1 MFFRV
6 YFETYCINICTIF
19 NIFYQTIDYLNKPGQ
34 RKKGTILDRYIT
46 LDYGS
51 GGKKTSE
58 LISKVFVPAFRNEAL
73 EMLGDGAVIPGEDM
87 LVFSTDSFVVSPC
100 FFPGGDI
107 GKLAVCGT
115 VNDVSMSGGD
125 PKFLSL
131 SAIIEEGFPMEDLK
145 RIVDSVKEAAQAAG
159 VNIVTG
165 DTKVVEKGKGDGIYL
180 NTSGIGFLRHRGLS
194 PDRIQKGDAVI
205 VSGTVGDHGT
215 AVMLARNP
223 EMITSDIKSDCAPL
237 NELAASL
244 AYLGDEVRV
253 VRDPTRGGL
262 ATTLCEFVEGT
273 ALSIE
278 LEESLIPVDKSV
290 KSACDI
296 LGLDPF
302 YAANEGKMIVVV
314 SPGKA
319 QEVLAILKGQELGKN
334 AAAIGTVTDSHP
346 GRVLIRTSFGGTRIA
361 AKLSGAQL
369 PRIC

>member
-1 MFFRV
+1 M
-6 YFETYCINICTIF
+6 
-19 NIFYQTIDYLNKPGQ
+19 
-34 RKKGTILDRYIT
+34 DRFIT
-46 LDYGS
+46 LDHGS

-58 LISKVFVPAFRNEAL
+58 LISNVFVPAFRNEAL
-73 EMLGDGAVIPGEDM
+73 EMLGDGAVIPGKDT

-115 VNDVSMSGGD
+115 VNDVSMSGGE

-131 SAIIEEGFPMEDLK
+131 SAIIEEGFPMEDLEK
-145 RIVDSVKEAAQAAG
+145 VVASVKEAAQAAG
-159 VNIVTG
+159 VSIVTG

-194 PDRIQKGDAVI
+194 PERMRKGDAVI
-205 VSGTVGDHGT
+205 ISGTVGDHGT

-223 EMITSDIKSDCAPL
+223 GLMTAQIKSDCAPL
-237 NELAASL
+237 NHLAASL
-244 AYLGDEVRV
+244 AYLGDDVRV
-253 VRDPTRGGL
+253 MRDPTRGGL

-273 ALSIE
+273 GLSIE
-278 LEESLIPVDKSV
+278 LDENLIPVDKSV

-296 LGLDPF
+296 LGLDPL
-302 YAANEGKMIVVV
+302 YAANEGKMIAVV
-314 SPGKA
+314 SPEKA
-319 QEVLAILKGQELGKN
+319 LEALDILKRQELGKN
-334 AAAIGTVTDSHP
+334 AAVIGTVTDSHP
-346 GRVLIRTSFGGTRIA
+346 GRVIIKTAFGGTRIA